1 VRESREVKAKHRD
14 EIVAAASKMLRHRG
28 VDRTSLVDLMRA
40 AGLTHGGFYRHF
52 KSKDELVAE
61 STQNMFAAM
70 IARFRARSDKENAR
84 AALSAYVE
92 DYLSGRHIKTPE
104 EGCPVAAYGAE
115 AARESRAVRK
125 AFAEGMAHMLSLAA
139 EGMSCS
145 KEQRYARAT
154 ALQALMTG
162 AVIMARAAGSS
173 KLSQEILTSARQE
186 AERLKLRRDVD
197 RCGAIQA
204 RYA

>member
-1 VRESREVKAKHRD
+1 VRETREVKAKHRN
-14 EIVAAASKMLRHRG
+14 EIVAAASKMLRDRG
-28 VDRTSLVDLMRA
+28 VDRTSLMDLMRA

-52 KSKDELVAE
+52 NSKDELVAE
-61 STQNMFAAM
+61 ATQNAFAAI
-70 IARFRARSDKENAR
+70 IARFRARSEKGNAK

-92 DYLSGRHIKTPE
+92 DYLSGRHIESPE

-115 AARESRAVRK
+115 AAREGHAVRE

-145 KEQRYARAT
+145 KEQRCARAT
-154 ALQALMTG
+154 ALLALMTG
-162 AVIMARAAGSS
+162 AVVMARAAGSS

-186 AERLKLRRDVD
+186 AEQLIKERR
-197 RCGAIQA
+197 
-204 RYA
+204 